1 ISDATNQWAVTIRAS
16 ADWNEIQRLEL
27 PETRERAEKGQPVA
41 QLRLGCAYY
50 AGKGVERDYSEAV
63 KWLTKAAGSNFAP
76 AQFLLGEA
84 SLKGTG
90 AQQDFAGA
98 VEWLEKAA
106 AQDFADAELQ
116 LGLCFLSG
124 GPGVNRAPTRGVKWL
139 LKAAEQGKALAQQ
152 CVGECYAVGTG

>member
-1 ISDATNQWAVTIRAS
+1 MKAWFPNSIVACGLVLRSVLSVTAQQTESSSVRSSPQSPFAGTNAFHDEWVGISDATNQWAVTIRAS
-16 ADWNEIQRLEL
+16 GDWNEIQRLEL

-84 SLKGTG
+84 YLKGTG
-90 AQQDFAGA
+90 AQ
-98 VEWLEKAA
+98 
-106 AQDFADAELQ
+106 
-116 LGLCFLSG
+116 
-124 GPGVNRAPTRGVKWL
+124 
-139 LKAAEQGKALAQQ
+139 
-152 CVGECYAVGTG
+152 